1 MGGEAMS
8 DASHLQHLRR
18 LIVHFTHVNNLPGI
32 LAAGCLQADGL
43 VARGSS
49 LVTEAA
55 DLDIKAR
62 RRAVPV
68 PLPPYGTVAD
78 YVPFYFAPR
87 SPMLFKLHKG
97 GVLSYTEGQDPLIYL
112 VTTVEAV
119 TAVGLRSVFS
129 DGNCAAAITQFYAD
143 LNRLD
148 SVIDW
153 QLMGETM
160 WNNTADDPDRMRRR
174 MAEFLVHERLPVSRL
189 AGIVAR
195 TESMRGRVERILA
208 VHGSAVPVRVQP
220 GWYF

>member
-1 MGGEAMS
+1 MS
-8 DASHLQHLRR
+8 DASYPRQSRR
-18 LIVHFTHVNNLPGI
+18 LIMHFTHVNNLAGI

-43 VARGSS
+43 VERGSS

-62 RRAVPV
+62 RRAL
-68 PLPPYGTVAD
+68 PLPMPPYGTVAD

-97 GVLSYTEGQDPLIYL
+97 GVLTYTEGQDPLIYL

-119 TAVGLRSVFS
+119 TTVGLRSVFS
-129 DGNCAAAITQFYAD
+129 DGNCAAAITQIYAD
-143 LNRLD
+143 FNRLD

-153 QLMGETM
+153 QLMAETM

-174 MAEFLVHERLPVSRL
+174 MAEFLVHERVPVSCL
-189 AGIVAR
+189 AGIVVR
-195 TESMRGRVERILA
+195 TESMRERVERILA
-208 VHGSAVPVRVQP
+208 EHGSALPVRVQP